1 MDIADLLIRP
11 HGKEY
16 IEISP
21 VERYEDP
28 GLHPTFLKLKELV
41 GGCNMEE
48 LALPVEG
55 LDLGLDLKVEVEG
68 EGEGVPNDPGVPC
81 R

>member
-1 MDIADLLIRP
+1 MDIADLLIRQ

-48 LALPVEG
+48 LALPVER
-55 LDLGLDLKVEVEG
+55 LDLEVEV